1 MENSLKL
8 VKGKFLISNL
18 SMHFPTVL
26 IDKKTPPPPLPPKKT
41 HGRPIVEA
49 E

>member
-26 IDKKTPPPPLPPKKT
+26 IDKKTPPLPSHQKKLM
-41 HGRPIVEA
+41 VDL
-49 E
+49 